1 MPEPVL
7 YHFEKHTAFIT
18 LNRPEK
24 RNALNRALLAALYDA
39 VEASDRNPDIRVI
52 VITGQ
57 DPAFC
62 AGLDLHAVTRENLL
76 DPRGDGR
83 DLPHIFGACRKPI
96 IAAVNGAAITGGFEL
111 ALNCDLMIASAKAQF
126 ADTHVRVG
134 IHPGWGMT
142 QHLQQAIGRRRA
154 RQMSFSA
161 EPISA
166 RTAHAWG
173 LVNEVVPHA
182 ELLVRVAEVAAQI
195 ARADQDMLRTVR
207 GLINF
212 RDQAGH
218 CQALQNEREG
228 FKVFVGQMFPTGKK

>member
-1 MPEPVL
+1 MAEPVL
-7 YHFEKHTAFIT
+7 CHIDKHLARIT

-24 RNALNRALLAALYDA
+24 RNALNQALLAALYDA

-52 VITGQ
+52 VITGR

-62 AGLDLHAVTRENLL
+62 AGLDLQAVTRENLL

-83 DLPHIFGACRKPI
+83 DLPHVFGACRKPL

-111 ALNCDLMIASAKAQF
+111 ALNCDFMIASEEARF

-142 QHLQQAIGRRRA
+142 QYLQQAIGRRRA

-166 RTAHAWG
+166 RTAQAWG

-182 ELLVRVAEVAAQI
+182 ELMVRAVEVADQI
-195 ARADQDMLRTVR
+195 AQANQEMLQTVR
-207 GLINF
+207 GLIDF
-212 RDQAGH
+212 RDRAGRRE
-218 CQALQNEREG
+218 ALQHERKG
-228 FKVFVGQMFPTGKK
+228 FKAFVGQLFRT

>member
-1 MPEPVL
+1 MAEPVL
-7 YHFEKHTAFIT
+7 CHIDKHLARIT

-24 RNALNRALLAALYDA
+24 RNALNQALLAALYDA

-52 VITGQ
+52 VITGR

-62 AGLDLHAVTRENLL
+62 AGLDLQAVTRENLL

-83 DLPHIFGACRKPI
+83 DLPHVFGACRKPL

-111 ALNCDLMIASAKAQF
+111 ALNCDFMIASEEARF

-142 QHLQQAIGRRRA
+142 QYLQQAIGRRRA

-166 RTAHAWG
+166 RTAQAWG

-182 ELLVRVAEVAAQI
+182 ELMVRAVEVADQI
-195 ARADQDMLRTVR
+195 AQANQEMLQTVR
-207 GLINF
+207 GLIDF
-212 RDQAGH
+212 RDRAG
-218 CQALQNEREG
+218 QREALQHERKG
-228 FKVFVGQMFPTGKK
+228 FKAFVGQLFRT

>member
-1 MPEPVL
+1 MPAPVL
-7 YHFEKHTAFIT
+7 HHIDKHMALIT

-24 RNALNRALLAALYDA
+24 RNALNQALLAALYDT
-39 VEASDRNPDIRVI
+39 VEASDQNPDIRVI
-52 VITGQ
+52 VITGR
-57 DPAFC
+57 DPVFC
-62 AGLDLHAVTRENLL
+62 AGLDLQAVTRENLL

-83 DLPHIFGACRKPI
+83 DLPHVFGACRKPL

-111 ALNCDLMIASAKAQF
+111 ALNCDFMIASEEARF

-154 RQMSFSA
+154 RQLSFSA
-161 EPISA
+161 EPIPA

-182 ELLVRVAEVAAQI
+182 ELLVRAAEVADQI
-195 ARADQDMLRTVR
+195 ALSNQDMLQTVR

-212 RDQAGH
+212 RDRAGH
-218 CQALQNEREG
+218 HEALQHERKG
-228 FKVFVGQMFPTGKK
+228 FKAFVGQLFRT

>member
-7 YHFEKHTAFIT
+7 YHADKQMALIT

-24 RNALNRALLAALYDA
+24 RNALNQALLAALYDA
-39 VEASDRNPDIRVI
+39 VEASDQNPDIQVI
-52 VITGQ
+52 VITGR

-62 AGLDLHAVTRENLL
+62 AGLDLQAVARENLL

-83 DLPHIFGACRKPI
+83 DLPSIFGACRKPI
-96 IAAVNGAAITGGFEL
+96 IAAVNGAAFTGGFEL
-111 ALNCDLMIASAKAQF
+111 ALNCDFIIASEEAQF

-166 RTAHAWG
+166 RTADAWG
-173 LVNEVVPHA
+173 LVNEVVPHP
-182 ELLVRVAEVAAQI
+182 ELLVRTAEIADQI
-195 ARADQDMLRTVR
+195 AQANQDMLQTVNS
-207 GLINF
+207 LINY
-212 RDQAGH
+212 RDRAG
-218 CQALQNEREG
+218 QGEALQHERKG
-228 FKVFVGQMFPTGKK
+228 FKAFVGQLFRT

>member
-1 MPEPVL
+1 MAEPVL
-7 YHFEKHTAFIT
+7 HLVDKHMALIT

-24 RNALNRALLAALYDA
+24 RNALNQALLAALYDA
-39 VEASDRNPDIRVI
+39 VEASDQNPDIRAI
-52 VITGQ
+52 VITGR

-62 AGLDLHAVTRENLL
+62 AGLDLQAVTRENLL

-83 DLPHIFGACRKPI
+83 DLPHVFGACRKPL
-96 IAAVNGAAITGGFEL
+96 IAAVNGVAITGGFEL
-111 ALNCDLMIASAKAQF
+111 ALNCDFMIASDAARF

-154 RQMSFSA
+154 RQLSFSA
-161 EPISA
+161 ESIFA

-182 ELLVRVAEVAAQI
+182 ELLVRTAEIADQI
-195 ARADQDMLRTVR
+195 AQANQDMLHTVR
-207 GLINF
+207 GLIDF
-212 RDQAGH
+212 RDRAGH
-218 CQALQNEREG
+218 REALQHERKG
-228 FKVFVGQMFPTGKK
+228 FKAFVGQLFRA

>member
-1 MPEPVL
+1 MSEPVL
-7 YHFEKHTAFIT
+7 YRVAKHTAFIT
-18 LNRPEK
+18 LNRPDK
-24 RNALNRALLAALYDA
+24 RNALNQALLAALYDA
-39 VEASDRNPDIRVI
+39 IEAGDGNPDIRVI

-62 AGLDLHAVTRENLL
+62 AGLDLDALTRENLL
-76 DPRGDGR
+76 DPRGDGQ
-83 DLPHIFGACRKPI
+83 DLPHIFETCRKPI

-111 ALNCDLMIASAKAQF
+111 ALNCDFMIASEEARF

-142 QHLQQAIGRRRA
+142 QHLQQGIGRRRA

-182 ELLVRVAEVAAQI
+182 ELLVRTAEITDQI
-195 ARADQDMLRTVR
+195 AQANQDMLQTVR

-212 RDQAGH
+212 RDRTGH
-218 CQALQNEREG
+218 REALRHEREG
-228 FKVFVGQMFPTGKK
+228 FKVFVGQLFRT

>member
-7 YHFEKHTAFIT
+7 YDIDTHTALIT

-24 RNALNRALLAALYDA
+24 RNALNQTLLAALYDA
-39 VEASDRNPDIRVI
+39 VEASDRNPDVRVV

-62 AGLDLHAVTRENLL
+62 AGLDLSAVSRENLL
-76 DPRGDGR
+76 NPRADGR
-83 DLPHIFGACRKPI
+83 DLPDVFGACRTPI
-96 IAAVNGAAITGGFEL
+96 IAAVNGPAITGGFEL
-111 ALNCDLMIASAKAQF
+111 ALNCDFMLASERAQF

-142 QHLQQAIGRRRA
+142 QHLQQAVGRRRA

-161 EPISA
+161 APISA
-166 RTAHAWG
+166 STAYAWG

-182 ELLVRVAEVAAQI
+182 ELPVRAAAVAAQI
-195 ARADQDMLRTVR
+195 AQADQDMLQTVQ
-207 GLINF
+207 GLIDF
-212 RDQAGH
+212 RDRAGH
-218 CQALQNEREG
+218 REALEHEREG
-228 FKVFVGQMFPTGKK
+228 FKGFAGQVFRT

>member
-1 MPEPVL
+1 MSEPVQ
-7 YHFEKHTAFIT
+7 YHIDKHTALIT

-24 RNALNRALLAALYDA
+24 RNALNQALLAALYDA
-39 VEASDRNPDIRVI
+39 VEASDRDPDIRVI
-52 VITGQ
+52 VITGR

-62 AGLDLHAVTRENLL
+62 AGLDLQAITRENLL
-76 DPRGDGR
+76 DPRGDGH
-83 DLPHIFGACRKPI
+83 DLPHVLGACRKPL
-96 IAAVNGAAITGGFEL
+96 IAAVNGPAITGGFEL
-111 ALNCDLMIASAKAQF
+111 ALNCDFIIASEDAHF

-161 EPISA
+161 QPISA

-182 ELLVRVAEVAAQI
+182 ELLVRTAEVAAQI
-195 ARADQDMLRTVR
+195 ALANQDMLQTVR
-207 GLINF
+207 GLIDF
-212 RDQAGH
+212 RDQAGYRE
-218 CQALQNEREG
+218 ALQHERKG
-228 FKVFVGQMFPTGKK
+228 FKVFISQLFRT